1 MESKNLL
8 TLTITLVVGI
18 ILAGS
23 LLMPVISEATTET
36 YTIENDGTPFK
47 LISEAENPTIVLSKV
62 GGAIVIES
70 DGETV
75 ENPDFTL
82 FGAASIVYG
91 ESGFIRLNT
100 SGQLRGFADDFYG
113 VNVTDTVTVTITFT
127 EDNAI
132 MTPSTGT
139 AKTVPLK
146 PTAYIGNGSYVQ
158 TTSPYINDTTT
169 IYLAG
174 NTNYDGVNHYISYV
188 GYGVS
193 DALSTATVFSDL
205 GTGVTVESLTHVVN
219 ATNISANLY
228 KLNNVQFTAVD
239 SNDREYDATYSFL
252 LAPHEIVYNNA
263 GYMGAGYVGIVA
275 AIPTILIAGLVVT
288 AAGALYLKRDD

>member
-1 MESKNLL
+1 MEKTNLL
-8 TLTITLVVGI
+8 TLVVTLTVGI

-23 LLMPVISEATTET
+23 LLMPVISDATTPT

-62 GGAIVIES
+62 DGAIVIQS

-91 ESGFIRLNT
+91 ETGFIRLNPA
-100 SGQLRGFADDFYG
+100 GQVRGFADNFYG
-113 VNVTDTVTVTITFT
+113 VNVTDTVSVTITFSG
-127 EDNAI
+127 DNVI
-132 MTPSTGT
+132 LTPSEGA

-158 TTSPYINDTTT
+158 TVSPYINDTST

-174 NTNYDGVNHYISYV
+174 NTNYDGVSHYISYV

-193 DALSTATVFSDL
+193 DNLSTATVFSDL
-205 GTGVTVESLTHVVN
+205 ADAATIESLTHVVN

-228 KLNNVQFTAVD
+228 KLNNVQFTAID
-239 SNDREYDATYSFL
+239 STDREYNATFSFL

-263 GYMGAGYVGIVA
+263 NYMGADYVGIIA
-275 AIPTILIAGLVVT
+275 AIPVILIASLVV
-288 AAGALYLKRDD
+288 ASAGAIFLKRDD